1 MSSFSFH
8 NSVASVWV
16 NIHHLLEQNKIKT
29 EFIGDENTPLLHT
42 YENNDDGVE
51 EVQEETSFNS
61 VSKDH
66 DAIIREEAAW
76 VELRRCEKNLEKLNK
91 EINALESGFNVK
103 IPFEER
109 GRFRISGNQL
119 QVKRSP
125 GEYVSLTKLNGEF
138 YVASTMRTRLGAS
151 LARSLLGVETPMSVK
166 TGYRTLLHKIPT
178 DIEMDDLTP
187 QKLEEVI
194 DELTIGTTTNL
205 DML

>member
-1 MSSFSFH
+1 M
-8 NSVASVWV
+8 
-16 NIHHLLEQNKIKT
+16 ET

-51 EVQEETSFNS
+51 DVQEETSFNS

-76 VELRRCEKNLEKLNK
+76 VELRRREKNLEKLNR

-166 TGYRTLLHKIPT
+166 TGYRTLLDKIPT